1 MPQGRSM
8 AKDLSFM
15 PLSAQAR
22 PAVEFHWSKF
32 QHFVWLWIWSKRQCS
47 GTRRA
52 SDWKGPSVIVSSV
65 STEREQGGRY
75 WSALLV
81 DEDDV
86 RVCIVADI
94 ERLGGWTLNSEL
106 NLNKL
111 LYTAQW
117 GVWRWS
123 STGECLATNVL
134 LRWFLFSVIKL
145 KSNKCIVWRRR
156 AEKRSETLN
165 QVNLVIYKN
174 VCKKTCKCN
183 KDKKLEE
190 KLITVLATS
199 NLSISKMFNP
209 HLTAKFSI
217 FDVKYIISLLGLKAF
232 VF

>member
-94 ERLGGWTLNSEL
+94 ERLGGWTLNTEQRTQSQQTSLHCAVKSMEMEL
-106 NLNKL
+106 
-111 LYTAQW
+111 Y
-117 GVWRWS
+117 WRMFS
-123 STGECLATNVL
+123 NECSAPLIPVL
-134 LRWFLFSVIKL
+134 RYQ
-145 KSNKCIVWRRR
+145 
-156 AEKRSETLN
+156 T
-165 QVNLVIYKN
+165 
-174 VCKKTCKCN
+174 
-183 KDKKLEE
+183 
-190 KLITVLATS
+190 
-199 NLSISKMFNP
+199 
-209 HLTAKFSI
+209 
-217 FDVKYIISLLGLKAF
+217 
-232 VF
+232 